1 MRLLLDTCT
10 LLWAA
15 GEPERLSARAAGLLA
30 DPTNEMFV
38 SVASF
43 WEIVI
48 KYNRGRLDL
57 AAPPDE
63 WFRAS
68 VTSRSVLDI
77 EVEDIEAVYRLGPPA
92 GHSDPFDRLLVG
104 TAQRRGLVVVT
115 PDRSLQ
121 GYEVR
126 VEW

>member
-15 GEPERLSARAAGLLA
+15 GESERLSPRASELLA
-30 DPTNEMFV
+30 DPSNEMFV
-38 SVASF
+38 SVASL
-43 WEIVI
+43 WEIVV

-57 AAPPDE
+57 AVPPDE
-63 WFRAS
+63 WFRTS
-68 VTSRSVLDI
+68 VTTRSVLDI
-77 EVEDIEAVYRLGPPA
+77 ELGDVEAVYRLGPPT
-92 GHSDPFDRLLVG
+92 GHADPFDRLLIG

-115 PDRSLQ
+115 PDSSFR